1 MVSVSRKVKP
11 DRATRR
17 ADVRTRLLT
26 TASQMLEEGRSFTE
40 ITVEELI
47 TAADVAR
54 STFYAHFEDK
64 GVLLLGMVEHI
75 TAEFEV
81 AASRW
86 YHLPGDATRQELRDA
101 LGILMEAYVQHRP
114 RLAAVMEAATYDPRV
129 RAEYD
134 QAIERRFAQL
144 HHCLL
149 AQQRAGGL
157 RQDVDIATVTPWLGW
172 MVERGLFQLLASR
185 PSSFDK
191 QLDGMTTVLWNA
203 LYDGARSPE

>member
-11 DRATRR
+11 DRAIRR
-17 ADVRTRLLT
+17 ADTRTRLLA

-40 ITVEELI
+40 ITVEEII

-64 GVLLLGMVEHI
+64 GVLLLGMIEHI
-75 TAEFEV
+75 TAEFEI

-86 YHLPGDATRQELRDA
+86 YHLPADATRQQLQDSLA
-101 LGILMEAYVQHRP
+101 ILLEAYVEHRP

-129 RAEYD
+129 RAEYE
-134 QAIERRFAQL
+134 QAMERRFAQL

-157 RQDVDIATVTPWLGW
+157 RPDVDVATVTPWIGW
-172 MVERGLFQLLASR
+172 MVERGLFQLLADR
-185 PSSFDK
+185 PRTFDK

-203 LYDGARSPE
+203 LYDGARASG

>member
-1 MVSVSRKVKP
+1 MVSVSRKMKP
-11 DRATRR
+11 DRASRR
-17 ADVRTRLLT
+17 SDVRTRLLA

-64 GVLLLGMVEHI
+64 GVLLLGMIEHI
-75 TAEFEV
+75 TSEFEI

-86 YHLPGDATRQELRDA
+86 YHLPPDATRTELRDA
-101 LGILMEAYVQHRP
+101 LAVLMDAYVQHRP

-134 QAIERRFAQL
+134 QAIDRRFAQL

-157 RQDVDIATVTPWLGW
+157 RPDVDVASVTPWLGW
-172 MVERGLFQLLASR
+172 MIERGLFQLLASR
-185 PSSFDK
+185 PATFDK
-191 QLDGMTTVLWNA
+191 QLDGMTTVLWNV
-203 LYDGARSPE
+203 LYEGTRASG

>member
-1 MVSVSRKVKP
+1 MVSVSRRVKP

-17 ADVRTRLLT
+17 SDVRTRLLT

-64 GVLLLGMVEHI
+64 GVLLLGMIEHI
-75 TAEFEV
+75 TSEFEI

-86 YHLPGDATRQELRDA
+86 YHLPVDATRQDLRDA
-101 LGILMEAYVQHRP
+101 LAILMDAYVQHRP

-129 RAEYD
+129 RLEYE
-134 QAIERRFAQL
+134 QAMDRRIAQL

-149 AQQRAGGL
+149 TQQRAGGL
-157 RQDVDIATVTPWLGW
+157 RSDVDVATVTPWLGW

-185 PSSFDK
+185 PSTFDK
-191 QLDGMTTVLWNA
+191 QLDGMTAVLWNV
-203 LYDGARSPE
+203 LYDGARSPD